1 MESPDT
7 LIIFYDISVGKEPL
21 LRAIDEYN
29 ATIIYDLNIVKSITI
44 IIPKDKHIED
54 AIDYFN
60 SIDGVLQVNRDY
72 IYQIDNLNY

>member
-29 ATIIYDLNIVKSITI
+29 ATIIYDLNI
-44 IIPKDKHIED
+44 
-54 AIDYFN
+54 
-60 SIDGVLQVNRDY
+60 
-72 IYQIDNLNY
+72 